1 MPTDTIQPIQ
11 EILNRWILI
20 GQALVGSIGA
30 LAFVIAFL
38 WTKIGRFKART
49 HVPGKQPTSGT
60 CAWRRLARPA
70 ATTRSYVSTVSAA

>member
-1 MPTDTIQPIQ
+1 MPTETIQPIQ

-38 WTKIGRFKART
+38 WRKIGLGKART
-49 HVPGKQPTSGT
+49 CV
-60 CAWRRLARPA
+60 CAG
-70 ATTRSYVSTVSAA
+70 